1 MIDTSIDRC
10 KEIFQSVSDVG
21 VDNTAKKYNLNR
33 ETIRRYVRM
42 AKSIETP
49 GEQITPKRESLIN
62 KLSHLSDDELSRMVN
77 GSSKKPYDKQI
88 IDFDGETI
96 RFLALGDT
104 HIGSVYF
111 DDEKLIAAFDE
122 AKAQGCEFMLHTGDL
137 LEGMSTRPG
146 HVYELADIGYGRQR
160 DHARELL
167 KEWGLPFYLVGGN
180 HSNWINTKGGMGI
193 DVEED
198 LCREFQY
205 GHYLGMHE
213 GDLELNGVKVKLW
226 HGEDGSSYATS
237 YRVQK
242 IIEAFTGGEKP
253 HILLCGHTHKS
264 LFIFERNVH
273 AISTGCIQR
282 QSGFMR
288 MKKLASHVGFW
299 IVEMTV
305 GNGDVK
311 KFSPTWYP
319 FYK

>member
-1 MIDTSIDRC
+1 
-10 KEIFQSVSDVG
+10 
-21 VDNTAKKYNLNR
+21 
-33 ETIRRYVRM
+33 
-42 AKSIETP
+42 
-49 GEQITPKRESLIN
+49 
-62 KLSHLSDDELSRMVN
+62 
-77 GSSKKPYDKQI
+77 
-88 IDFDGETI
+88 
-96 RFLALGDT
+96 
-104 HIGSVYF
+104 
-111 DDEKLIAAFDE
+111 
-122 AKAQGCEFMLHTGDL
+122 MLHTGDL
-137 LEGMSTRPG
+137 LEGMSNRPG
-146 HVYELADIGYGRQR
+146 HVYELADIGYGKQR
-160 DHARELL
+160 DHARYLL

-180 HSNWINTKGGMGI
+180 HSNWINTKAGMGL

-198 LCREFQY
+198 LCREFPE

-253 HILLCGHTHKS
+253 HVLLCGHTHKS

-273 AISTGCIQR
+273 ALSTGCIQR

-299 IVEMTV
+299 IVEMVV
-305 GNGDVK
+305 GDGEVK
-311 KFSPTWYP
+311 RFTPTWYP